1 MPVHGLHELL
11 TWSGAGWLPPVCG
24 REMGGSLVFSCL
36 KVCMSTYPE
45 EESFGSGR
53 RDVRVGKIG
62 WASTESVCASWISA
76 KSRQKQSGPLGYVAR
91 MGRPAHGRTGAQNT
105 RCCFAACCARRRRNG
120 LQARQARRDK
130 QALHPPYTDTHYQY
144 KSIDGRICHL
154 CDRNR
159 QGCLLFT
166 HPLCNWRPMV
176 AQTAKRKVGY
186 VSQSSQA
193 RSGQVRSN
201 GALRC

>member
-1 MPVHGLHELL
+1 MDEQFGTGRRGRDSLFPGSIQVTAISGAVRACGRACERACPGGEMPVHGLHELL

-76 KSRQKQSGPLGYVAR
+76 
-91 MGRPAHGRTGAQNT
+91 
-105 RCCFAACCARRRRNG
+105 
-120 LQARQARRDK
+120 LQLEA
-130 QALHPPYTDTHYQY
+130 
-144 KSIDGRICHL
+144 DGRA
-154 CDRNR
+154 NR
-159 QGCLLFT
+159 QT
-166 HPLCNWRPMV
+166 
-176 AQTAKRKVGY
+176 
-186 VSQSSQA
+186 
-193 RSGQVRSN
+193 
-201 GALRC
+201 